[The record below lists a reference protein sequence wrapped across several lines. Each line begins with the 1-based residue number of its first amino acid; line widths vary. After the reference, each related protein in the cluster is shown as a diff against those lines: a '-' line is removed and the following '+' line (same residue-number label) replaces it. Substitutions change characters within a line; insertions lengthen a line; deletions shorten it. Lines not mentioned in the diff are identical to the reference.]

1 MITPSNLPSH
11 ELMGLKVKVEH
22 STNPC
27 LEGIEGRV
35 VDETQRTL
43 VIEEPSGRRVRVPKD
58 VCTFV
63 FELPPRVRVSGR
75 LLVGRPEDR
84 ISKRYRR

>member
-1 MITPSNLPSH
+1 MITPSNLPRH
-11 ELMGLKVKVEH
+11 ELMGLKVRVEH

-27 LEGIEGRV
+27 LVGIEGRV

-43 VIEEPSGRRVRVPKD
+43 VIEEPSGRMLRVPKD

-63 FELPPRVRVSGR
+63 FDLPPMVRVSGR